1 MMKQLLAFT
10 ALGALTLVFGALAFS
25 DAHAQGFGLDD
36 RGRGPLI
43 AVDADCYA
51 VAEQVAQQSGGTVAK
66 AVPVTQDGQPMCRIV
81 ILVPGQ
87 DGEPPRRQEIFVPQ

>member
-25 DAHAQGFGLDD
+25 DAHAGPLGLDD

-51 VAEQVAQQSGGTVAK
+51 VAEQMAQQSGGTVAK
-66 AVPVTQDGQPMCRIV
+66 ATPVTQDGQPMCRIV
-81 ILVPGQ
+81 ILIPGQ
-87 DGEPPRRQEIFVPQ
+87 DGEPPLREEVYVPQ

>member
-10 ALGALTLVFGALAFS
+10 ALGALTLVFGVLAFGQ
-25 DAHAQGFGLDD
+25 AHAGPLGLDD
-36 RGRGPLI
+36 QGRGPLI

-51 VAEQVAQQSGGTVAK
+51 VAEQVAQQNGGTVAK

-81 ILVPGQ
+81 IIYPGT
-87 DGEPPRRQEIFVPQ
+87 DGEPPMRQEVYVPQ